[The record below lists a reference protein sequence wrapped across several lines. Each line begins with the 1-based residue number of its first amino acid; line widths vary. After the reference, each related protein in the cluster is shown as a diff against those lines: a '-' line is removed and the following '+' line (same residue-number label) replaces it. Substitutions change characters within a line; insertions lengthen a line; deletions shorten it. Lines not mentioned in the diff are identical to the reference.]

1 MTLWPAPQPPSYLCA
16 FPRSPQAESGP
27 SVLGSYVVLMMEE
40 PLAERLANRLSH
52 EESRG
57 RFSGVAGIVWSARTH
72 APKVLTHACGRAD
85 EAAGL
90 DTTPQTRFPIAS
102 LSKLFTATAALRL
115 WQRGE
120 LPLDAPITSYLGGG
134 GPTWAAQVT
143 VHHLLSHTAGLPS
156 LFANQPELQRFVESL
171 GETVSASVGGSMGSA
186 ALESAPVSREALWR
200 AILRLPLRA
209 APGSRFEYSNTGYI
223 LTALIIERLFHKP
236 FSQIVK
242 EQVLTPLGLQDTA
255 PLFHEIGVHESP
267 AVSASGPPALRRAVG
282 HFATAAAPRIHPAWL
297 LGAGDLESTV
307 SDLLAFCRG
316 LDDDSLLGAAARQ
329 RLLFQ
334 PLPLLS
340 AADCARSEEGPPIRG
355 YGWRLWLPGD
365 GGRSAAEPAPSA
377 TAWHDGALPG
387 LLCTLHRP
395 LNGDAA
401 VVLLV
406 NRLPGVPHKR
416 AATLSLRRL
425 ARELLQMVAHDRR
438 EAEPL
443 AALGSAKP
451 TAQPCVSAGDP
462 SDTMDRQAAVTLAG
476 RPLLDALCGT
486 YALDATQRLLIRAE
500 AGGGFHIRGEGTPPF
515 SLLGITQNVDAA
527 AAALRSRA
535 CALLSTLAQGPA
547 STQRA
552 PLAAQADRRDAA
564 SLAQLRALCAERL
577 PDPDALCALWQLL
590 TGPAG
595 LGPLESFHVLQHE
608 GCHFVAIRCHF
619 AAQPLDLHVHFD
631 DDGKIVG
638 FYLHPVGTAP
648 AVCELPLQSQ
658 GPGCCL
664 ADGYFAATQD
674 LFITALRPPDRPEH
688 DAQVL
693 LLRGDAEN
701 SVLRRAIRVRY

>member
-1 MTLWPAPQPPSYLCA
+1 M
-16 FPRSPQAESGP
+16 
-27 SVLGSYVVLMMEE
+27 LGSYVVLMTEQ

-57 RFSGVAGIVWSARTH
+57 RFSGVAGIVWAARTH
-72 APKVLTHACGRAD
+72 APKIFTRACGRAD

-90 DTTPQTRFPIAS
+90 DNTPQTRFPIAS
-102 LSKLFTATAALRL
+102 LSKLFTATAVLRL

-120 LPLDAPITSYLGGG
+120 VPLDAPIASYLGGS
-134 GPTWAAQVT
+134 GPAWAAQVT
-143 VHHLLSHTAGLPS
+143 LHHLLSHTAGLPS

-171 GETVSASVGGSMGSA
+171 GDRGNESGNESGAGSMDHTV
-186 ALESAPVSREALWR
+186 LESASVSREALWR

-209 APGSRFEYSNTGYI
+209 VPGSRFEYSNTGYI

-255 PLFHEIGVHESP
+255 LQFHERGVHEST
-267 AVSASGPPALRRAVG
+267 AVAALDPPALRRAVG
-282 HFATAAAPRIHPAWL
+282 HFAAAAAPRVHPSWL

-334 PLPLLS
+334 PLPLSS
-340 AADCARSEEGPPIRG
+340 ATDRSGPEEDPSIRG
-355 YGWRLWLPGD
+355 YGWRLWPPSD
-365 GGRSAAEPAPSA
+365 GRRSAALPAPSA
-377 TAWHDGALPG
+377 MAFHDGALPG

-395 LNGDAA
+395 LSGDSA

-406 NRLPGVPHKR
+406 NRLPGIPHKR

-425 ARELLQMVAHDRR
+425 ARELLQTVADDLR

-443 AALGSAKP
+443 ASAAFGG
-451 TAQPCVSAGDP
+451 AQPITQPRFSVDDP
-462 SDTMDRQAAVTLAG
+462 SDTLGRQAAVTLAG
-476 RPLLDALCGT
+476 RPLLSALCGT
-486 YALDATQRLLIRAE
+486 YALDARQRLLIRAE
-500 AGGGFHIRGEGTPPF
+500 AGGDFHIRGEGTPPF
-515 SLLGITQNVDAA
+515 SLLGITQSVDAT
-527 AAALRSRA
+527 AAALREQA
-535 CALLSTLAQGPA
+535 LALLSTLDQAAASKQPA
-547 STQRA
+547 PVAA
-552 PLAAQADRRDAA
+552 PAHRTDAA
-564 SLAQLRALCAERL
+564 RSAQLHALCAEQL
-577 PDPDALCALWQLL
+577 PDPAALCALWQSL
-590 TGPAG
+590 TSPAG

-608 GCHFVAIRCHF
+608 GCRLVAVRCHF

-631 DDGKIVG
+631 DDGKIIG

-648 AVCELPLQSQ
+648 AVCELPLQPQ
-658 GPGCCL
+658 GPGCCM

-674 LFITALRPPDRPEH
+674 LFITAVRPQDGPEH

-693 LLRGDAEN
+693 ILRGDEEN